1 MSDQE
6 FDFGAFAAEQ
16 TGTSGISD
24 DAGYDQAV
32 PDALANDV
40 DDYDRQAEIRDA
52 HLADD
57 ADPDDAEQV
66 DPTSLKNKSVPLG
79 ALQEER
85 MRRKEAQEAAAQL
98 QQQFAAL
105 QQQQAQQ
112 QAAIQ
117 QYLQQQAQAQLEA
130 EIPDFESDP
139 QGHVEAV
146 KAQMQRELQGMQQQL
161 QAQQQTAQFAQQ
173 LQSDMAVIAPTVTAS
188 EDAMREEVGAEAYD
202 AAYQHVHQYAQAEI
216 ARMYPGAT
224 PALLAQLEGVAS
236 IAFVQQCQAQGID
249 PARHIFEKAQRLG
262 FTQPGR
268 RVPAQER
275 RAAPTSL
282 STIPAAGRAPDQRGR
297 LTAKDIAT
305 MPQDEFDQMFESMR
319 AGAAQWPI

>member
-1 MSDQE
+1 MSD
-6 FDFGAFAAEQ
+6 DILADFAAQ
-16 TGTSGISD
+16 ATGTSGISD

-40 DDYDRQAEIRDA
+40 DDYDRQAAIRDQ

-57 ADPDDAEQV
+57 DDPDGADQV
-66 DPTSLKNKSVPLG
+66 DPTGLKNKSVPLG

-85 MRRKEAQEAAAQL
+85 MRRKEAQDQAAQL

-130 EIPDFESDP
+130 QIPAFEDDP
-139 QGHVEAV
+139 EGHLNGI
-146 KAQMQRELQGMQQQL
+146 KAQMANELGQMRQQL
-161 QAQQQTAQFAQQ
+161 QAQQYEQQ
-173 LQSDMAVIAPTVTAS
+173 ARAEMAALAPSVTAS
-188 EDAMREEVGAEAYD
+188 EAAMCEEIGEDGYRGAYEFMQQRAHE
-202 AAYQHVHQYAQAEI
+202 QLVQ
-216 ARMYPGAT
+216 MYPGAA
-224 PALLAQLEGVAS
+224 PRQLAQLREVAGVLLAK
-236 IAFVQQCQAQGID
+236 QCQLQGVD
-249 PARHIFEKAQRLG
+249 VARYIVEKAQALG
-262 FTQPGR
+262 FNPGH
-268 RVPAQER
+268 RVPGQER
-275 RAAPTSL
+275 KAPPTSL
-282 STIPAAGRAPDQRGR
+282 SNIPAAGRAPDQRGR

-319 AGAAQWPI
+319 RGATQMPV